1 VSTLAAHAPQVAPG
15 LVIARADYDDPADA
29 EAVILLM
36 DAYARDPMGGG
47 HPLADDV
54 MAELVPLLASTPN
67 ALSLIARLGGEPV
80 GLANC
85 FTAVST
91 FNAMPL
97 VNIHDVVVLPQYR
110 GQGIARALFEA
121 VEHEA
126 HVLGAGKV
134 TLEVLS
140 GNERATALY
149 ASLGYGAYELDPA
162 AGQALFWQK
171 RLI

>member
-1 VSTLAAHAPQVAPG
+1 MTGASALDAP

-29 EAVILLM
+29 EAVITLM
-36 DAYARDPMGGG
+36 DVYACDPMGGG

-54 MAELVPLLASTPN
+54 MAELVPLLAATPN
-67 ALSLIARLGGEPV
+67 AFSLIARAGREPV

-91 FNAMPL
+91 FNALPL
-97 VNIHDVVVLPQYR
+97 VNIHDVVVVPEQR
-110 GQGIARALFEA
+110 GRGIGRALFAA
-121 VEHEA
+121 VEDEA
-126 HVLGAGKV
+126 RALGAGKV

-149 ASLGYGAYELDPA
+149 SALGYGAYELDPA

>member
-1 VSTLAAHAPQVAPG
+1 VSTAAATSSTLAG
-15 LVIARADYDDPADA
+15 RLVIARADYDDPVDA
-29 EAVILLM
+29 EALIMLL

-54 MAELVPLLASTPN
+54 MAELVPLLAATAN
-67 ALSLIARLGGEPV
+67 AFSLIARVAGKPV

-97 VNIHDVVVLPQYR
+97 VNIHDVAVLPEYR
-110 GQGIARALFEA
+110 GRGIATAIFAA
-121 VEHEA
+121 VEDEA
-126 HVLGAGKV
+126 RLLGAGKV

-140 GNERATALY
+140 GNDRATALY
-149 ASLGYGAYELDPA
+149 SALGYGAYELDPT
-162 AGQALFWQK
+162 AGQALCWQK

>member
-1 VSTLAAHAPQVAPG
+1 MTGASALDAP

-29 EAVILLM
+29 EAVIMLM
-36 DAYARDPMGGG
+36 DVYACDPMGGG

-54 MAELVPLLASTPN
+54 MAELVPLLAATPN
-67 ALSLIARLGGEPV
+67 AFSLIARAGREPV

-91 FNAMPL
+91 FNALPL
-97 VNIHDVVVLPQYR
+97 VNIHDVVVVPGQR
-110 GQGIARALFEA
+110 GRGIGRALFAA
-121 VEHEA
+121 VEDEA
-126 HVLGAGKV
+126 RALGAGKV

-140 GNERATALY
+140 GNTRATALY
-149 ASLGYGAYELDPA
+149 SALGYGAYELDPA

>member
-1 VSTLAAHAPQVAPG
+1 MTGAPALDAS

-29 EAVILLM
+29 EAVITLM
-36 DAYARDPMGGG
+36 DVYARDPMGGG

-54 MAELVPLLASTPN
+54 MAELVPLLAATPN
-67 ALSLIARLGGEPV
+67 AFSLIARAGREPV

-91 FNAMPL
+91 FNALPL
-97 VNIHDVVVLPQYR
+97 VNIHDVVVVPGQR
-110 GQGIARALFEA
+110 GRGIGRALFAA
-121 VEHEA
+121 VEDEA
-126 HVLGAGKV
+126 RALGAGKV

-149 ASLGYGAYELDPA
+149 SALGYGAYELDPA